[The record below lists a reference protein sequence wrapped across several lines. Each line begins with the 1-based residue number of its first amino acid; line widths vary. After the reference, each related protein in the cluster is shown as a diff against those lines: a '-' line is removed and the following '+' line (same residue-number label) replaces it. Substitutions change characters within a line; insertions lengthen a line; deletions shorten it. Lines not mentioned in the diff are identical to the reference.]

1 MPETAKMKNVT
12 YLAVIEPNGKGQ
24 YGVYFPDLPGCASF
38 GKTYEEAFKNAHEA
52 LSLHLYGMNE
62 DNDII
67 PDPTD
72 ISTWSKDD
80 IEGNVI
86 APISVNPELFKRQME
101 SKRVKINCTI
111 PLWLKNAGEEA
122 GINFSR
128 LLEKAAEEELGM

>member
-1 MPETAKMKNVT
+1 MKTIT

-38 GKTYEEAFKNAHEA
+38 GNNYEEAFKNAHEA
-52 LSLHLYGMNE
+52 LNLHYYGMKE
-62 DNDII
+62 DGEAI

-72 ISTWSKDD
+72 VSTWSKED
-80 IEGNVI
+80 IEGNII
-86 APISVNPELFKRQME
+86 APITINPSLFKKQME

-128 LLEKAAEEELGM
+128 LLEKAAEEELQM